1 MDDTTEAITLL
12 YRREGGAVYR
22 TIYAIVLN
30 TGEARDLTRETF
42 VRACRAWDRFEGDGG
57 GGSEARVWLLC
68 IAAALA
74 ITREREARRR
84 WDRVPLTPDEAA
96 AVDDPGRQAEDQ
108 DLVAWLMRPLTPE
121 QRALVALCCYQQVP
135 PDEFAA
141 QLGMS
146 ARTVPARLNRAM
158 QILRERA
165 QAVGAM
171 QPAEYAAR

>member
-22 TIYAIVLN
+22 TIYGIVLN
-30 TGEARDLTRETF
+30 AGEARDLTRETF
-42 VRACRAWDRFEGDGG
+42 VRACRAWDRLGGDGWDG
-57 GGSEARVWLLC
+57 HVWLLR

-74 ITREREARRR
+74 ITREREARRG
-84 WDRVPLTPDEAA
+84 WDTVPLTPGEGA
-96 AVDDPGRQAEDQ
+96 AVDDPGRQAGDQ
-108 DLVAWLMRPLTPE
+108 KLVAWLMRPLTPE
-121 QRALVALCCYQQVP
+121 QRALVTLCCYQQVP

-171 QPAEYAAR
+171 EPAECAAR